1 MGDLIS
7 VDPDVVTYHA
17 TRVEQAASDAHVAVT
32 AAQSMNVAGGAFG
45 LMCAFLVTPAMV
57 TTEAAKL
64 MLVSVENLIGRSAT
78 VLRAGVGDFVVHE
91 ERVID
96 TVRALQADLDGASL
110 SPTLAPNRIAQMM
123 R

>member
-1 MGDLIS
+1 VGEKIS
-7 VDPDVVTYHA
+7 VDPEVVTYHA
-17 TRVEQAASDAHVAVT
+17 ARVEQAASDAHVAVT

-45 LMCAFLVTPAMV
+45 LMCSFLVAPAMA

-78 VLRAGVGDFVVHE
+78 TLRAGVGDFAGYE
-91 ERVID
+91 EHVID
-96 TVRALQADLDGASL
+96 TVRALRGDLDGTSHG
-110 SPTLAPNRIAQMM
+110 PTVNGIAQMM

>member
-1 MGDLIS
+1 MGEKIS

-17 TRVEQAASDAHVAVT
+17 ARVEQAAADAHVAVT

-45 LMCAFLVTPAMV
+45 LMCSFLVGPALA
-57 TTEAAKL
+57 TTEAAKF

-78 VLRAGVGDFVVHE
+78 TLRAGVGDFAGYEDH
-91 ERVID
+91 VID
-96 TVRALQADLDGASL
+96 TVRALRGDLDGAPHG
-110 SPTLAPNRIAQMM
+110 PTPSGIAQMM